1 LLQTVKRPTSAS
13 STSSNSRSAPTNQRA
28 RSNSSSGSITSG
40 RQTPTTSRPS
50 LKSKTNK
57 QINNTNSTKPSV
69 PTSTQNNL
77 LGKVD
82 LDDEDDLLT
91 KCQLKKNPIQL
102 NENNHHDEFTS
113 SMNKF
118 NSNIQTMIDSKWNA
132 YKTSFH
138 PDEDDDEEEQD
149 DEEDLYSTSR
159 QRTSSRSS
167 TIHSK
172 ISLVQPKKV

>member
-1 LLQTVKRPTSAS
+1 M
-13 STSSNSRSAPTNQRA
+13 NH
-28 RSNSSSGSITSG
+28 
-40 RQTPTTSRPS
+40 
-50 LKSKTNK
+50 
-57 QINNTNSTKPSV
+57 TNSTKPSV
-69 PTSTQNNL
+69 PLSTHSNL

-91 KCQLKKNPIQL
+91 KYQTKKPLIEL
-102 NENNHHDEFTS
+102 NEKDHHDEFTS

-118 NSNIQTMIDSKWNA
+118 NSNIQTMIDSKWNQ

-138 PDEDDDEEEQD
+138 HDEEEQD
-149 DEEDLYSTSR
+149 EEEDLYSTSR

-172 ISLVQPKKV
+172 IPSIQPKTVGRSLMIDFIANICLF